1 MTEPAQPPR
10 CGDHIIY
17 RPTGELWLTAF
28 SEGEIVVPAG
38 LPIRMARVVDCDVIF
53 RCSDHDH
60 QRLVGV
66 WEYAR
71 EDIRTPIIQRLY
83 GKSNAAAPM
92 QLPNVGKKSVSGRRR
107 RIAGATSA

>member
-1 MTEPAQPPR
+1 MTEPAERPR
-10 CGDHIIY
+10 CGDHVIY
-17 RPTGELWLTAF
+17 KPTGEVWLTAF

-38 LPIRMARVVDCDVIF
+38 LPIRMARVIDCEIIF

-83 GKSNAAAPM
+83 GKSDATAPV
-92 QLPNVGKKSVSGRRR
+92 QLPSVGKKAGPGRRR
-107 RIAGATSA
+107 RRAAAA